1 MKLHEYLA
9 KKKQKTSDLARHLDL
24 SHTIVLRWVKGTR
37 IPRPENMRKIVA
49 YTNGE
54 VMPNDF
60 YQMEEK
66 EDGEKEHD

>member
-1 MKLHEYLA
+1 MRLHEYLA
-9 KKKQKTSDLARHLDL
+9 KENKKTSDLARYL
-24 SHTIVLRWVKGTR
+24 SLPHTIVLRWVKGQR
-37 IPRPENMRKIVA
+37 IPRPKNMRKIVA

-66 EDGEKEHD
+66 EDE